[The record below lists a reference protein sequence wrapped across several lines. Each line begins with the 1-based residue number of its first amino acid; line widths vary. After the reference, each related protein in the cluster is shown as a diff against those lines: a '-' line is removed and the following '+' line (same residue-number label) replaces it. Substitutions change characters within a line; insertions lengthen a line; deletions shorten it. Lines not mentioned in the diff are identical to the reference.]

1 MFLTYDGTPSYADN
15 IMDYAMQTSN
25 MPVSMNDATPELNA
39 VFGSLTHSVDSALA
53 INFLGR
59 FLPVPSGSVT
69 LTNNVS
75 VSITPIMARFK
86 RMPIPTIIEHLE
98 SEDSER
104 FRRAMDNFH
113 RIYGDLRVTIAY
125 EVYRTKRMRIA
136 STEGSNVAIGMTV
149 DATAAE
155 SGYTYTKVS
164 ESILD
169 FEGDISYAFAVR
181 AALLIPDEDSQVN
194 PRPYVLAK
202 LSYVPRNDRL
212 AAIYEGRPDVLEYSA
227 SVVGDEFEQLD
238 LVPLTELRQ

>member
-1 MFLTYDGTPSYADN
+1 
-15 IMDYAMQTSN
+15 
-25 MPVSMNDATPELNA
+25 
-39 VFGSLTHSVDSALA
+39 
-53 INFLGR
+53 
-59 FLPVPSGSVT
+59 
-69 LTNNVS
+69 
-75 VSITPIMARFK
+75 
-86 RMPIPTIIEHLE
+86 
-98 SEDSER
+98 
-104 FRRAMDNFH
+104 
-113 RIYGDLRVTIAY
+113 
-125 EVYRTKRMRIA
+125 MRIA

-181 AALLIPDEDSQVN
+181 AALLIPDEDSQAN